1 MFKRGD
7 KVRCINNRNQED
19 LLELGKVYTVL
30 HADIMSHPGNL
41 RLAETSRSF
50 IPWKHRFVLARQEA
64 RLV

>member
-7 KVRCINNRNQED
+7 KVRCIDNRNQED
-19 LLELGKVYTVL
+19 RLELGKVYTVL
-30 HADIMSHPGNL
+30 DADIKSCPENL

-50 IPWKHRFVLARQEA
+50 IPWKRRFVLARQEA

>member
-7 KVRCINNRNQED
+7 KVRCIDNRNQED

-30 HADIMSHPGNL
+30 HADVMSHPGNL
-41 RLAETSRSF
+41 RLEETSRSF
-50 IPWKHRFVLARQEA
+50 LPRKCRFVLARREA